1 MAGVTELAALVGS
14 LERHLGDP
22 FDDLPLSFASA
33 RAHDERETYPHLPLA
48 YLHAWSA
55 QDYAVPVSAGGR
67 AVDVQDSLALVTQVA
82 RRDAAVAMA
91 MCTTSLS
98 YMPIWVAGTDDQRRH
113 YGQRVMA
120 GAKMCWGLT
129 ESAHGSDVL
138 ANAMSARKA
147 DGGYLVSGEKWL
159 IGNGTLADHLVLFV
173 RTAERGGPGGFSIL
187 VVDRHTVPA
196 HQIRP
201 LPKQRLHG
209 VRGVDT
215 SGFRLTDV
223 YVPSSALV
231 GAEGRGLE
239 ITLKS
244 SHSIRV
250 MVTALAQGC
259 ADTALRLTTDF
270 AVTRTVFG
278 QRVIDLP
285 VSRRALVGC
294 FADLLIADVV
304 GTCAARSLQVVPE
317 QSSVFSAVA
326 KHFVPSTLERTVT
339 ELAAVLGARYYLRDH
354 PRYGV
359 FQKLKRDLPI
369 TGFADGNSLVN
380 LKNIALQLDTLL
392 GARDTPPTDRA
403 RVVFDWDADLPEYR
417 PWAAEPFH
425 RGGDD
430 VLLSLGTSLES
441 LRERA
446 VTAGGPE
453 ADRLV
458 RCVRL
463 GELFIGQ
470 LARVMAE
477 LSSLPRRSAREYG
490 QSAELF
496 DLAGQYTVLHAAAAC
511 LGHAVHSAGWLEG
524 TPLAGALPTLLCL
537 ERLWHRFEPHRRFT
551 TSSDVEA
558 GADVLH
564 TLHATGKS
572 FGYRQFSLAKE
583 VGT

>member
-22 FDDLPLSFASA
+22 FDDDMPLSFAKA
-33 RAHDERETYPHLPLA
+33 LENDERETYPHLPLA
-48 YLHAWSA
+48 ALHAWSA

-98 YMPIWVAGTDDQRRH
+98 YMPIWVAGTEEQKRH

-138 ANAMSARKA
+138 ANAMTARKV
-147 DGGYLVSGEKWL
+147 DGGYRVSGEKWL

-173 RTAERGGPGGFSIL
+173 RTADRGGPGGFSIL
-187 VVDRHTVPA
+187 VVDRDA

-201 LPKQRLHG
+201 LAKQRLHG

-215 SGFRLTDV
+215 SGFRLTDCF
-223 YVPSSALV
+223 VPDSALV
-231 GAEGRGLE
+231 GPEGHGLE

-259 ADTALRLTTDF
+259 ADTTLRLTTDF
-270 AVTRTVFG
+270 AVSRVLFG

-285 VSRRALVGC
+285 VSRRALVGA
-294 FADLLIADVV
+294 FADLLITEVV
-304 GTCAARSLQVVPE
+304 ATCAARGLQVVPE

-326 KHFVPSTLERTVT
+326 KHLVPAMLERTVT
-339 ELAAVLGARYYLRDH
+339 DLATVLGARFYLRDH

-359 FQKLKRDLPI
+359 FQKVKRDLPI
-369 TGFADGNSLVN
+369 TGFADGNSVVN

-392 GARDTPPTDRA
+392 SATDPGDRA
-403 RVVFDWDADLPEYR
+403 PLVFDWDADLPDYE
-417 PWAAEPFH
+417 PWQAQPFH

-430 VLLSLGTSLES
+430 VLLSLTTSLDILRARATDES
-441 LRERA
+441 
-446 VTAGGPE
+446 E
-453 ADRLV
+453 A

-463 GELFIGQ
+463 GELFVGQ
-470 LARVMAE
+470 LARIATEVA
-477 LSSLPRRSAREYG
+477 SLPRRSPREYG

-496 DLAGQYTVLHAAAAC
+496 DLAEQYTVVHAAAAC
-511 LGHAVHSAGWLEG
+511 LGHAVHSAEWLAG

-551 TSSDVEA
+551 TPADIDA
-558 GADVLH
+558 GAEILL
-564 TLHATGKS
+564 TLHSAGKS
-572 FGYRQFSLAKE
+572 FGYRQFPLAKE
-583 VGT
+583 VAT